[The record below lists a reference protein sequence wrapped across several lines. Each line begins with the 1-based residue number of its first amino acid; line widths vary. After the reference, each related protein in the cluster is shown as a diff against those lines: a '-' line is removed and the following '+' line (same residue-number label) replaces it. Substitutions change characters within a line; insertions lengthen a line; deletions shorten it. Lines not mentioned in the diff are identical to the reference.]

1 MAFYFFHWRAGPA
14 PPAAFFG
21 LDAVA
26 TEAPAWPQALLHYPV
41 TAPTAA
47 DDTMRAYFAITPV

>member
-1 MAFYFFHWRAGPA
+1 MVPRLGMAAGAVLPVH
-14 PPAAFFG
+14 PPYPPYPPY
-21 LDAVA
+21 L
-26 TEAPAWPQALLHYPV
+26 TYLPYPV

>member
-1 MAFYFFHWRAGPA
+1 MAAGAVLHVHPLYPLY
-14 PPAAFFG
+14 PPYPT
-21 LDAVA
+21 D
-26 TEAPAWPQALLHYPV
+26 LLTYLTYPV